1 MDVPV
6 LCFECEGILIETAPA
21 RRAALTAAFAA
32 DGLTLDDATWNQVRS
47 LAVESAAAR
56 ARRLLGAPEDPTAVT
71 LATLR
76 AEQAF
81 ADRVARGIA
90 VAPALLSTLERLS
103 AVARLAIVSRAARR
117 EIDTLLERAGCAG
130 LFRPILG
137 ADDLTQGLPVAW
149 TRVVSQTQALSPG
162 QRLQPYVVSDSL
174 ETVRE
179 GRRAGLGTIL
189 VGAAPAHEAIEAD
202 TWIASLA
209 DLTPDRVRALRASPS
224 GDPL

>member
-6 LCFECEGILIETAPA
+6 LCFEVEGLLIETAPA
-21 RRAALTAAFAA
+21 RRAALATALAA
-32 DGLTLDDATWNQVRS
+32 DGLTLDDATWEQVRP
-47 LAVESAAAR
+47 LGVEPAIIAAL
-56 ARRLLGAPEDPTAVT
+56 RRLGAPDDPTAVT
-71 LATLR
+71 IATLR
-76 AEQAF
+76 AEQGF
-81 ADRVARGIA
+81 ADRITRGITL
-90 VAPALLSTLERLS
+90 APALLATLERLA

-137 ADDLTQGLPVAW
+137 ADDLTHGLPAAW
-149 TRVVSQTQALSPG
+149 TRVIAQTQTRFPG
-162 QRLQPYVVSDSL
+162 QRLQPYVVSDAL
-174 ETVRE
+174 ETIRE

-189 VGAAPAHEAIEAD
+189 IGAIPAHEAIEAD
-202 TWIASLA
+202 AWLESLA